1 MKGINISLLLIG
13 VATAIGMVGCADP
26 NKLIATTEPSP
37 GKQTKEYV
45 PSADAGVFKDIA
57 SSQDPGRYLPYISRT
72 ASYGHRMNPFALS
85 AEEMAFDRQQAAE
98 KIVIDG
104 GEIGQ
109 MWQLPPDTLPQ
120 VEPVEP
126 QPYRRLSGILIGD
139 SVLAILE
146 QGNTSTIVRPGQ
158 MLPGTDWKVIS
169 IDQNRAILHRVG
181 SNPRAPREV
190 EVRLEI
196 GFPGQNSG
204 PGGGNNQGTP
214 NTPPA
219 GGNKGNGA
227 NGGAAGA
234 N

>member
-1 MKGINISLLLIG
+1 MKAQNKTMLLIG
-13 VATAIGMVGCADP
+13 LATAIGMVGCADP
-26 NKLIATTEPSP
+26 NKQIATTEPVP
-37 GKQTKEYV
+37 GKQTKEYI
-45 PSADAGVFKDIA
+45 PTAAAGVQKDITK
-57 SSQDPGRYLPYISRT
+57 SQDPGRYLPYISRT
-72 ASYGHRMNPFALS
+72 ASYGHRKNPFALN
-85 AEEMAFDRQQAAE
+85 ADEAAFDRQQAAE
-98 KIVIDG
+98 KIVLDG
-104 GEIGQ
+104 GQIGELYE
-109 MWQLPPDTLPQ
+109 LPPDTLPQ

-181 SNPRAPREV
+181 SNRAPREV

-196 GFPGQNSG
+196 GFPSQSSA
-204 PGGGNNQGTP
+204 PGGGNNGTP
-214 NTPPA
+214 NNPPA
-219 GGNKGNGA
+219 GGGNKGSA

>member
-1 MKGINISLLLIG
+1 MKVQNKTLLLVGI
-13 VATAIGMVGCADP
+13 ATAIGMVGCSDP
-26 NKLIATTEPSP
+26 NKLIDPKDPVA
-37 GKQTKEYV
+37 GKQTKEYI
-45 PSADAGVFKDIA
+45 PTAAAGVQKDITK
-57 SSQDPGRYLPYISRT
+57 SQDPSRYLPYISRT
-72 ASYGHRMNPFALS
+72 ASYGHRQNPFALN
-85 AEEMAFDRQQAAE
+85 ADEAAFDRQQAAE
-98 KIVIDG
+98 KIIIDG
-104 GEIGQ
+104 GQIGE
-109 MWQLPPDTLPQ
+109 MYQLPPDTLPQ

-169 IDQNRAILHRVG
+169 IDQNRAILHRTG
-181 SNPRAPREV
+181 SNRAPREV

-196 GFPGQNSG
+196 GFPSQSPA
-204 PGGGNNQGTP
+204 PGGGNNGTP
-214 NTPPA
+214 NNTPPG
-219 GGNKGNGA
+219 GGNKGGSA